1 VHCTCPPL
9 LQGFYS
15 IVPNARITLVNPNS
29 LSHVTD
35 AIARAVTP
43 FRRLPLAFRCVTSTD
58 GPAGIQTQAEADASI
73 APMKQLFL
81 QEAADTDAFVVAC
94 FSDPG
99 LHGLRELVAAPVLGI
114 GECSVL
120 TAMSIATRIGVIA
133 IASASIPRHLRYF
146 RQMGVADRICAERAL
161 DMKVSDLANADQAF
175 TRMVTVGETLRDEH
189 GADVL
194 IMGCAGMA
202 DLRDRLEDAC
212 GLPVVEPTQAAVAMA
227 TGRLFGR

>member
-1 VHCTCPPL
+1 MSTP
-9 LQGFYS
+9 
-15 IVPNARITLVNPNS
+15 RITLVNPNS
-29 LSHVTD
+29 LVKVTE
-35 AIARAVTP
+35 AIERAVAPYTH
-43 FRRLPLAFRCVTSTD
+43 LPLEFRCLTSSE

-73 APMKQLFL
+73 ASMAPLFL
-81 QEAADTDAFVVAC
+81 REAATTDAFVVAC

-99 LHGLRELVAAPVLGI
+99 LHGLRDLVAAPVLGI

-133 IASASIPRHLRYF
+133 IAGASIPRHLRYF
-146 RQMGVADRICAERAL
+146 RAMGVADRICGELAL
-161 DMKVSDLANADQAF
+161 NMKVSDLADPEQAF
-175 TRMVTVGETLRDEH
+175 LRMEEVGKTLRDAH

-202 DLRDRLEDAC
+202 DLRERLEDAC

-227 TGRLFGR
+227 AGRIFCRS

>member
-1 VHCTCPPL
+1 MP
-9 LQGFYS
+9 
-15 IVPNARITLVNPNS
+15 IARITLVNPNS
-29 LSHVTD
+29 LTPVTE
-35 AIARAVTP
+35 AVARAVAP
-43 FRRLPLAFRCVTSTD
+43 FDHLPMAFRCLTSTD

-73 APMKQLFL
+73 APMARLFL
-81 QEAADTDAFVVAC
+81 QEADTTDAFVVAC

-99 LHGLRELVAAPVLGI
+99 LHGLRDLVRVPVLGI

-120 TAMSIATRIGVIA
+120 TAMSMATRIGVIA
-133 IASASIPRHLRYF
+133 IAGAAIPRHLRYF
-146 RQMGVADRICAERAL
+146 RAMGVADRICGELAL
-161 DMKVSDLANADQAF
+161 DMKVSDLADAELAF
-175 TRMVTVGETLRDEH
+175 QRMTTVGKTLRDAH

-227 TGRLFGR
+227 AGRLLRRP

>member
-1 VHCTCPPL
+1 VSTP
-9 LQGFYS
+9 
-15 IVPNARITLVNPNS
+15 RITLVNPNS
-29 LSHVTD
+29 LVKVTE
-35 AIARAVTP
+35 AIERAVAPYTH
-43 FRRLPLAFRCVTSTD
+43 LPLEFRCLTSSE

-73 APMKQLFL
+73 ASMAPLFL
-81 QEAADTDAFVVAC
+81 REAATTDAFVVAC

-99 LHGLRELVAAPVLGI
+99 LHGLRDLVAAPVLGI

-133 IASASIPRHLRYF
+133 IAGASIPRHLRYF
-146 RQMGVADRICAERAL
+146 RAMGVADRICGELAL
-161 DMKVSDLANADQAF
+161 NMKVSDLADPEQAF
-175 TRMVTVGETLRDEH
+175 LRMEEVGKTLRDAH

-202 DLRDRLEDAC
+202 DLRERLEDAC

-227 TGRLFGR
+227 AGRIFCRS

>member
-1 VHCTCPPL
+1 M
-9 LQGFYS
+9 S
-15 IVPNARITLVNPNS
+15 ASRITLVNPNS
-29 LSHVTD
+29 LAKVTE
-35 AIARAVTP
+35 AISRAVEP
-43 FRRLPLAFRCVTSTD
+43 FRRLPLEFRCLTSTG

-73 APMKQLFL
+73 APMVPLFR
-81 QEAADTDAFVVAC
+81 QEAPATDAFIVAC

-99 LHGLRELVAAPVLGI
+99 LHGLRDLVSVPVLGI

-120 TAMSIATRIGVIA
+120 TAMSMATRIGVIA

-146 RQMGVADRICAERAL
+146 RAMGVAERICGELAL
-161 DMKVSDLANADQAF
+161 DMKVSELADAELAF
-175 TRMVTVGETLRDEH
+175 QRMAAVAATLRDAH

-202 DLRDRLEDAC
+202 DLRDRLQEAC

-227 TGRLFGR
+227 AGRIFGRV

>member
-1 VHCTCPPL
+1 M
-9 LQGFYS
+9 QGFYS

-29 LSHVTD
+29 LTKVTD
-35 AIARAVTP
+35 AIARAVAP
-43 FRRLPLAFRCVTSTD
+43 FERLPLTFRCLTSTG

-73 APMKQLFL
+73 APMAQLFL
-81 QEAADTDAFVVAC
+81 QEAAETDAFIVAC

-99 LHGLRELVAAPVLGI
+99 LHGLRDLVAAPVLGI

-120 TAMSIATRIGVIA
+120 TAMSMATRIGVIA
-133 IASASIPRHLRYF
+133 IAGASVPRHLRYF
-146 RQMGVADRICAERAL
+146 RQMGVADRICAELAL
-161 DMKVSDLANADQAF
+161 DMKVSDLADADLAF
-175 TRMVTVGETLRDEH
+175 ARMATVGKTLRDAH
-189 GADVL
+189 GAEVL

-227 TGRLFGR
+227 AGRLFGR

>member
-1 VHCTCPPL
+1 M
-9 LQGFYS
+9 S
-15 IVPNARITLVNPNS
+15 ASRITLVNPNS
-29 LSHVTD
+29 LAKVTE
-35 AIARAVTP
+35 AISRAVEP
-43 FRRLPLAFRCVTSTD
+43 FRRLPLEFRCLTSTG

-73 APMKQLFL
+73 APMVPLFR
-81 QEAADTDAFVVAC
+81 QEAPATDAFIVAC

-99 LHGLRELVAAPVLGI
+99 LHGLRDLVSVPVLGI

-120 TAMSIATRIGVIA
+120 TAMSMATRIGVIA

-146 RQMGVADRICAERAL
+146 RAMGVAERICGELAL
-161 DMKVSDLANADQAF
+161 DMKVSELADAELAF
-175 TRMVTVGETLRDEH
+175 QRMAAVAATLRDAH

-202 DLRDRLEDAC
+202 DLRDRLQEAC

-227 TGRLFGR
+227 AGRIFGRG

>member
-1 VHCTCPPL
+1 M
-9 LQGFYS
+9 S
-15 IVPNARITLVNPNS
+15 ASRITLVNPNS
-29 LSHVTD
+29 LAKVTE
-35 AIARAVTP
+35 AISRAVEP
-43 FRRLPLAFRCVTSTD
+43 FRRLPLEFRCLTSTG

-73 APMKQLFL
+73 APMVPLFR
-81 QEAADTDAFVVAC
+81 QEAPATDAFIVAC

-99 LHGLRELVAAPVLGI
+99 LHGLRDLVSVPVLGI

-120 TAMSIATRIGVIA
+120 TAMSMATRIGVIA

-146 RQMGVADRICAERAL
+146 RAMGVADRICGELAL
-161 DMKVSDLANADQAF
+161 DMKVSELADAELAF
-175 TRMVTVGETLRDEH
+175 QRMAAVAATLRDAH

-202 DLRDRLEDAC
+202 DLRDRLQEAC

-227 TGRLFGR
+227 AGRIFGRG

>member
-1 VHCTCPPL
+1 MSTP
-9 LQGFYS
+9 
-15 IVPNARITLVNPNS
+15 RITLVNPNS
-29 LSHVTD
+29 LVKVTE
-35 AIARAVTP
+35 AIERAVAPYTH
-43 FRRLPLAFRCVTSTD
+43 LPLEFRCLTSSD

-73 APMKQLFL
+73 ASMAPLFL
-81 QEAADTDAFVVAC
+81 REAATTDAFVVAC

-99 LHGLRELVAAPVLGI
+99 LHGLRDLVAAPVLGI

-133 IASASIPRHLRYF
+133 IAGASIPRHLRYF
-146 RQMGVADRICAERAL
+146 RAMGVADRICGELAL
-161 DMKVSDLANADQAF
+161 NMKVSDLADPEQAF
-175 TRMVTVGETLRDEH
+175 LRMEEVGKTLRDAH

-202 DLRDRLEDAC
+202 DLRERLEDAC

-227 TGRLFGR
+227 AGRIFSRN